1 MAQPARFHLLSASVQ
16 LSLRVTEQGKLMLSY
31 FGVRLAE
38 ADEALVAP
46 ACEWPLASTDFDSR
60 GLWGNYSGEFAYHFI
75 LPDGTL
81 GWDPRVVC
89 AEQAGAGEFS
99 AVLAD
104 PRYSDLVLTLRLSLS
119 AEGVLTLSPTLY
131 NGTAGEVTI
140 LRALSA
146 ALPLRAEQGYYLT
159 SFRGGWSGENLFME
173 EAPVARGCMVS
184 CGSTTGVKCAQE
196 GTPAFVLGLGA
207 PAQEEQGNVLLGALA
222 WSGNYTLSFKHS
234 TYGQLFCGM
243 GHDFSHAPHRLGAGE
258 SLVLPDALLVF
269 SDRGKGEASRRLHRH
284 LREHVIPRGQETRRI
299 LLNSWEGVHFD
310 VDEATL
316 HAMMQQS
323 ADLGAELFVLDDG
336 WFGKRKDDTSSLGDW
351 TPDAD
356 KLPHGLAELTEH
368 AQRVGIDFGLWM
380 EPEMISPVSEL
391 YAAHPELAQTL
402 PGITP
407 REERHQLVL
416 DLANPAADPAGR
428 VAAVLDTAPGIS
440 YVKWDCNR
448 KMSDTGSAYLP
459 ADRQGN
465 LFFDSVRR
473 YYDGLARLRTAHPA
487 VTLQCCSAGGGRLDL
502 GAAAYHEEFWL
513 SDNTD
518 AHDRLRMQWAAS
530 HFFPA
535 NALGC
540 HVTAVPNCYTG
551 RETSLKF
558 RFDVALMGRLG
569 LELDPRTLTPADRT
583 ALRERIALAKRLR
596 PIVQLGELYRL
607 VSPFAGPDCAVLYRY
622 GKQVLVLAYTTERA
636 YTDQQVALPLRGL
649 NPRTRYR
656 LEELAADETGR
667 HCLIPADVPL
677 TGSYLLQRGLPLRWT
692 RSHQSCVVLLTEVG
706 NHTEFCACEKA

>member
-1 MAQPARFHLLSASVQ
+1 MSAASHYHLLSDAVQ
-16 LSLRVTEQGKLMLSY
+16 LSLRVTERGKLMLSY
-31 FGVRLAE
+31 FGARLAE
-38 ADEALVAP
+38 ADEAFVSP

-60 GLWGNYSGEFAYHFI
+60 GLWGNYSGEFAYHLI

-81 GWDPRVVC
+81 GWDPQVQG
-89 AEQAGAGEFS
+89 AEQAGAGEASF
-99 AVLAD
+99 VLAD
-104 PRYSDLVLTLRLSLS
+104 PRYPKLQLDVEVALNAESVLTLTS
-119 AEGVLTLSPTLY
+119 TLR
-131 NGTAGEVTI
+131 NGTGANVTV

-146 ALPLRAEQGYYLT
+146 AFPLRAEQGYYLT

-173 EAPVARGCMVS
+173 EAPIARGCTVS

-196 GTPAFVLGLGA
+196 GTPGFVLGLGND
-207 PAQEEQGNVLLGALA
+207 AQEEEGEVILGALA

-234 TYGQLFCGM
+234 TYGHLFCGM
-243 GHDFSHAPHRLGAGE
+243 GHDFSHAPH
-258 SLVLPDALLVF
+258 LVGPWEELHLPKAVLVY
-269 SDRGKGEASRRLHRH
+269 SDRGKGEATRRLHRH
-284 LREHVIPRGQETRRI
+284 LRAQVIPRGGETRRI

-316 HAMMQQS
+316 HAMMEQS

-356 KLPHGLAELTEH
+356 KLPHGLAALTEH

-380 EPEMISPVSEL
+380 EPEMICPVSEL
-391 YAAHPELAQTL
+391 YTAHPELAQTL

-428 VAAVLDTAPGIS
+428 VSAVLDTAPGIS

-448 KMSDTGSAYLP
+448 KMSDTGSAHLP

-465 LFFDSVRR
+465 LFFDSVRH
-473 YYDGLARLRTAHPA
+473 YYDGLAQLRAEHPA

-569 LELDPRTLTPADRT
+569 LELDPRTLTDADRA

-607 VSPFAGPDCAVLYRY
+607 VSPFAGPDCAVLYRQ
-622 GKQVLVLAYTTERA
+622 GKEILILAYTTERP
-636 YTDQQVALPLRGL
+636 YTDQQTTIPLRGL
-649 NPRTRYR
+649 KTHARYR
-656 LEELAADETGR
+656 LSELAPDETGT
-667 HCLIPADVPL
+667 HCLLPADTPL
-677 TGSYLLQRGLPLRWT
+677 SGDYLLTRGLPLRWT
-692 RSHQSCVVLLTEVG
+692 RPHQSCVLLVTELP
-706 NHTEFCACEKA
+706 